1 MGVPSA
7 ADHDAFLEFVPLART
22 LGIRLEAAGKD
33 EVTGWL
39 DWSQHLCT
47 AGGVL
52 HGGALMSVA
61 DTVGALVAVLN
72 VPGGARTTTIE
83 SKTNFFRAVT
93 GGSVRAVARPLH
105 TGKRTIVVRTELFD
119 DDDRLVGH
127 VVQTQAVLPP
137 AEPEEPQPVG

>member
-7 ADHDAFLEFVPLART
+7 ADFDALLELMPFART
-22 LGIRLEAAGKD
+22 LGIRIETAAED
-33 EVTGWL
+33 EVTGRL
-39 DWSQHLCT
+39 DWSPQLCT

-61 DTVGALVAVLN
+61 DTVGALVAFITM
-72 VPGGARTTTIE
+72 PSGARTTTLE

-119 DDDRLVGH
+119 DDHRLVGH
-127 VVQTQAVLPP
+127 VVQTQAVFPP
-137 AEPEEPQPVG
+137 AKHGEAT